1 MYEEQNK
8 NGLPHNKTQKKIS
21 FAKIAGSAALAFCLT
36 ASLGLNIYQLKES
49 AKQSKKLNKFIDGQL
64 ERQAKEAETKNLY
77 QEDGFLIGN
86 EYEIRSTKVV
96 SDAYLK
102 GDDSNLKEEDKQT
115 LKMASAILNKII
127 KNGMNNYEKELAVY
141 NWMYQNIKQG
151 SGSTVQLPGTS
162 RNAYTPYHVLNGK
175 NAVCVGYATTF
186 RLFMNMLGMDC
197 HIVHNDYHSW
207 DLVQLDD
214 QEWYQVDIYTDVS
227 GNSKYQNFNISDEV
241 ARNSHEWDD
250 SSLPEAK
257 GVKYSYA
264 VQNSRKIHDIYAI
277 PAKIKKILDQKKN
290 AAFYK
295 FEKPLTQEQ
304 LPVADLLINQLNAA
318 LTSMPG
324 FETYTMTG
332 VWFTDIDHTYILG
345 IYITNYSE
353 TPSTT
358 YDENSV
364 EYKKMRKSISKAFDI
379 ENPNAAEGKNDEKEI
394 KNTDS
399 VRSNTENNLPRVI

>member
-227 GNSKYQNFNISDEV
+227 GNI
-241 ARNSHEWDD
+241 
-250 SSLPEAK
+250 
-257 GVKYSYA
+257 
-264 VQNSRKIHDIYAI
+264 
-277 PAKIKKILDQKKN
+277 KILIFQTRLQEIHMSGMIRRCLKQRVSNTLTLFKTAARFMIYMRFRQKSKR
-290 AAFYK
+290 FW
-295 FEKPLTQEQ
+295 
-304 LPVADLLINQLNAA
+304 IR
-318 LTSMPG
+318 
-324 FETYTMTG
+324 
-332 VWFTDIDHTYILG
+332 
-345 IYITNYSE
+345 
-353 TPSTT
+353 
-358 YDENSV
+358 
-364 EYKKMRKSISKAFDI
+364 KKMRHFISL
-379 ENPNAAEGKNDEKEI
+379 KNHLH
-394 KNTDS
+394 
-399 VRSNTENNLPRVI
+399 RNNFLSQIY